1 MTTKVK
7 KRITALTL
15 IFTVILSLFSSLASA
30 SPEKLVKETKEPPT
44 KEIVKLTPS
53 ESTVSFSL
61 SKGKHELKA
70 EAEYKDG
77 SKADV
82 TAEGKWTSLDEK
94 VVTVASGVLTAV
106 NAGSTH
112 VQFSIGNAV
121 LNVAVNVTQDARV
134 LSQTLNA
141 SVGKTI
147 VSLVLAAP
155 RISFIDEG
163 KERPIAL
170 KALYSDGS
178 MEDVTNLATWE
189 SQDPS
194 IAKVEN
200 GVLKGISSGDVS
212 LGVTYSTFPQI
223 NFFASIKDV
232 PDNVT
237 ELKLTAA
244 VLRLETSDKPVQV
257 EAFTRDLMG
266 GATVTNLGSWTT
278 TDRNVATVS
287 KDGQITPVGL
297 GQAYIYF
304 KYDKLVSAVLVNVV
318 KPVKLVTD
326 TPAVEILPGA
336 NSPVNLTEVFTNG
349 ISEGGMLLN
358 QNVNP
363 YDVKW
368 TVEDSSIATV
378 TNSGLIIAGKPG
390 KTIVTASYRSDVL
403 PPVKMEVTVTN
414 KLTTPRVIGLT
425 GSPSNISIGVGEE
438 SAPIAI
444 TAIYSDGSTED
455 VTASVEMYPDNP
467 FVASVQRTN
476 GGTPKVIGQLSGAT
490 ILHADYNGGRNTV
503 DIPVAVTNKD
513 GQRKAP
519 TPESISVTPDMK
531 NMVVHQQQQLE
542 VKASYTDKSVVNS
555 TSTAVYKSSNPDVVN
570 VNKDGLLTAVNTGTA
585 IVTVDSSGYSKQIPI
600 TVSEKPSNDF
610 VNKIVGLI
618 PSETNISFQLAD
630 HTHSFSVKAK
640 YQDGST
646 ADVTSDSRF
655 TSLDPDIVTVK
666 NGVLTAVA
674 PGTTQVLID
683 HGTSTEILNVSIHS
697 GNDASTEDLK
707 IESLLVS
714 SMDVVV
720 QKDKL
725 YPVHV
730 LAQYNDGTQ
739 REITNSI
746 QWSSADPTIAG
757 VTDGKFTGMKLGK
770 TTVSATIAGFP
781 PIKIPVKVQSQ
792 PGPVNLVGIVS
803 TGMVLQPEAGNI
815 VQAITWG
822 SNGMILHPEAGTV
835 DANAFAEYT
844 DHNIVQVDTEGKWE
858 SSDESVAT
866 VDQNGVITWVGPGE
880 AYIWFNYNGLKDAIW
895 VRNTKPV
902 DLYWAENGVWTTK
915 DIMLEP
921 NKSTDIS
928 INGFFGRPGRDGNCD
943 CYNLNSKAKLT
954 VADESVATISA
965 DGHLIAHSVGKTTI
979 TATVFGMTKTIDVEV
994 VAKYPT
1000 PPTFTLGISSSPGYI
1015 INSVGSTNDVVIN
1028 AMSSDGTVKDV
1039 TADITWGTSNP
1050 EVAEVTADHKIAAKS
1065 EGAAVIFAEYDGFK
1079 IIIPVIVKPN

>member
-1 MTTKVK
+1 MRKKVT

-30 SPEKLVKETKEPPT
+30 SPEKSVKETKEPPT

-70 EAEYKDG
+70 EAAYKDG

-112 VQFSIGNAV
+112 VQFSLGNAV
-121 LNVAVNVTQDARV
+121 LNVEVNVTQDARV
-134 LSQTLNA
+134 LSQN
-141 SVGKTI
+141 SNPSEGKKI

-155 RISFIDEG
+155 RITFIKKGE
-163 KERPIAL
+163 ERPIAL

-178 MEDVTNLATWE
+178 MEDVTKSAKWE

-200 GVLKGISSGDVS
+200 GLLKGISSGNVS
-212 LGVTYSTFPQI
+212 LKVTYSTFPKI
-223 NFFASIKDV
+223 NFFASIEDV

-237 ELKLTAA
+237 SLFLTSDM
-244 VLRLETSDKPVQV
+244 LRLETSDKPVQV
-257 EAFTRDLMG
+257 GAYTRDLMVG
-266 GATVTNLGSWTT
+266 STNVTNLGSWTT

-304 KYDKLVSAVLVNVV
+304 KYDKLVGAVLVNVV
-318 KPVKLVTD
+318 KPEKLVTD

-336 NSPVNLTEVFTNG
+336 NWPVNLTEVFTNG
-349 ISEGGMLLN
+349 VSEGTTYLRK
-358 QNVNP
+358 NVNP

-378 TNSGLIIAGKPG
+378 TNSGVIIGGKPG

-403 PPVKMEVTVTN
+403 SPVKMEVTVTN
-414 KLTTPRVIGLT
+414 KLTTPRVIGMT
-425 GSPSNISIGVGEE
+425 ASPSNLSLGAGEE
-438 SAPIAI
+438 APITI
-444 TAIYSDGSTED
+444 NAIYSDGSTED

-467 FVASVQRTN
+467 YVASVQRTY
-476 GGTPKVIGQLSGAT
+476 GAGTSTHKVIGEMSGAT
-490 ILHADYNGGRNTV
+490 VLHAIYNGGRNTV

-519 TPESISVTPDMK
+519 TPESISVTPNMK

-555 TSTAVYKSSNPDVVN
+555 TSTAVYKSSNPNVVQ
-570 VNKDGLLTAVNTGTA
+570 VNNDGLLTAEGTGTA

-600 TVSEKPSNDF
+600 AVSEKPSNDF

-655 TSLDPDIVTVK
+655 TSLDPNIVTVK

-707 IESLLVS
+707 IESLIVS

-730 LAQYNDGTQ
+730 FAQYNDGTQ

-746 QWSSADPTIAG
+746 QWTTDEPT
-757 VTDGKFTGMKLGK
+757 VVSVKDGKFIGMNTGK
-770 TTVSATIAGFP
+770 TTVSATIAGFSS
-781 PIKIPVKVQSQ
+781 IKIPVKVQDQ
-792 PGPVNLVGIVS
+792 AGPLNLVGIVS
-803 TGMVLQPEAGNI
+803 AGMIIQPEAGNI
-815 VQAITWG
+815 VEAITNN
-822 SNGMILHPEAGTV
+822 SNGMILHPEEGTI

-880 AYIWFNYNGLKDAIW
+880 AYIWFNYYGLRDAIW

-902 DLYWAENGVWTTK
+902 DLYWAENNKWTTRNV
-915 DIMLEP
+915 MLEP

-928 INGFFGRPGRDGNCD
+928 INGFFGHHGRDGNCD
-943 CYNLNSKAKLT
+943 CYNLTSKAKLT

-965 DGHLIAHSVGKTTI
+965 DGHIIAHSVGKTTI
-979 TATVFGMTKTIDVEV
+979 TATVFGMSKTIDVEV

-1000 PPTFTLGISSSPGYI
+1000 FIRGISSSPGYI
-1015 INSVGSTNDVVIN
+1015 VNSAGSTNEVVIN
-1028 AMSSDGTVKDV
+1028 AMSSDGTIKDV
-1039 TADITWGTSNP
+1039 TADVKWNSSNS
-1050 EVAEVTADHKIAAKS
+1050 EVAEVTADHKILTKS
-1065 EGAAVIFAEYDGFK
+1065 EGAAVIIAEYGGFK